1 MPLTN
6 DKDLSEDFTC
16 SEAKAVA
23 KASGTID
30 SEASEKLIKSIVFMK
45 YMYKKLKKDIFW
57 IKNGVL

>member
-23 KASGTID
+23 TEAKANYELDGG
-30 SEASEKLIKSIVFMK
+30 KL
-45 YMYKKLKKDIFW
+45 
-57 IKNGVL
+57 